1 MAIVQAICTSFK
13 DELVKGT
20 HNFSSNTFKLA
31 LYAEE
36 ANLGSSTTV
45 YTAASNPASPDT
57 YEVSNSGTGYSEGGV
72 ALTGASITSDGTTVI
87 IDFDNAE
94 WAVSSAQTLTARGAL
109 LYNDTDSSDKSVAV
123 LNFGIDRTVSDG
135 TFTVKFPT
143 PDKLDGFIR
152 IVSSG

>member
-1 MAIVQAICTSFK
+1 MSIVQAICTSFK

-31 LYAEE
+31 LYVEA
-36 ANLGSSTTV
+36 ANLGPSTTV
-45 YTAASNPASPDT
+45 YTSDN
-57 YEVSNSGTGYSEGGV
+57 EVSSTGTGYAEGGV
-72 ALTGASITSDGTTVI
+72 ALTGASITPDGTTVI

-94 WAVSSAQTLTARGAL
+94 WPVSATETLTARGAL
-109 LYNDTDSSDKSVAV
+109 LYNDTDASDKSVAV
-123 LNFGIDRTVSDG
+123 LNFGSDRTVSDG
-135 TFTVKFPT
+135 TFTVKFPI